1 MSTILIGLTGRK
13 RSGKDTV
20 AGFLREEGFDRVA
33 FGDPIK
39 EILADMDP
47 LLSGTRRSGSV
58 TDIIEFG
65 QLLSGLLGA
74 IPLRTSLGKVSAE
87 SVAEAVNIL
96 DPFVTP
102 ADSYRPVRLTDL
114 LREVDG
120 DWDQLKD
127 EEGNPHHREIRRL
140 QQVLGTE
147 VGREVLGA
155 SIWVDTGM
163 EKVAK
168 AHARGV
174 PVVIT
179 DCRFDNEAE
188 AVRAAGGKV
197 VRVVRPSLPAPTDG
211 HASES
216 GISEHLVDREIV
228 NDGTLDDLRAAS
240 EELARWAA

>member
-1 MSTILIGLTGRK
+1 MSAILIGLTGRK

-87 SVAEAVNIL
+87 SVAKAVNIL

-147 VGREVLGA
+147 VGREVLGE

-163 EKVAK
+163 AKVAK

-174 PVVIT
+174 PVVAT

-188 AVRAAGGKV
+188 AIREAIARLVAEGAGGGEPSRCPRCGCERF
-197 VRVVRPSLPAPTDG
+197 VRKGRDAGGAQRYLCRGCGRTFTA
-211 HASES
+211 
-216 GISEHLVDREIV
+216 DR
-228 NDGTLDDLRAAS
+228 
-240 EELARWAA
+240 

>member
-1 MSTILIGLTGRK
+1 MSRSAPILIGLTGRK

-39 EILADMDP
+39 EILANLNPYVDGARISGSFAESRETFG
-47 LLSGTRRSGSV
+47 LLSSM
-58 TDIIEFG
+58 
-65 QLLSGLLGA
+65 LGA
-74 IPLRTSLGKVSAE
+74 IPRHTSVHSPTVDDAAQALD
-87 SVAEAVNIL
+87 IL
-96 DPFVTP
+96 DPFVT
-102 ADSYRPVRLTDL
+102 STVRLADL
-114 LREVDG
+114 LLEVGG

-147 VGREVLGA
+147 VGREVLGE

-168 AHARGV
+168 VHARGV
-174 PVVIT
+174 PVVVT

-188 AVRAAGGKV
+188 AVREAGGKV

-228 NDGTLDDLRAAS
+228 NDGTLDDLRAAA
-240 EELARWAA
+240 EELVRWAA